1 MFQHSPFSTVSRAAA
16 LLGPQQLGVGVR
28 GGCEAIAHAV
38 RKVVEEDPSK
48 WVLQVDL
55 INSYNQVDRGVVLE
69 ETARHFPECL
79 AWVKTCYGAPSVLKF
94 GPADILSALGLH
106 QGDPLAGLLFCLAL
120 KPVVDAIEAQ
130 VPTLSLNA
138 WYCDDGNL
146 HGTKPE
152 LATVVDIILQEGG
165 PRGLILST
173 SNTVQPPKLPKS
185 SVWSPMDGVDDRD
198 QDPLQRGVPKV
209 RSSDGITVLGAPVRW
224 RDFVREKVVEKIEKV
239 RQVTELLP
247 HLREPHLEFVLLRSC
262 LSLPKVMF
270 LLRALDTSE
279 HQDLLDTFDSIT
291 RGALCRILGSPVT
304 DDQWAQAK
312 LPVAVGGLGLRAA
325 GDHASVAHATS
336 LLSSHSMILKLL
348 KRGEEENLPDLPQ
361 LLLADIFAKQGE
373 DVVTESLIGVSQKAA
388 SLKVD
393 LFNRSLLL
401 NQLQEGNVRD
411 LARLTSLG
419 LKYAGSWLSVVPSPA
434 LGLHLRPAE
443 FVPIVRY
450 RLGINVYS
458 SEGNCPACGQESDK
472 LGDHA
477 LACVRSRDRIARHDL
492 LRDVIYE
499 AASSASLAPVKEERH
514 LLPGTAARPG
524 DVFIRRWSDGK
535 DAALDVTVTSPLA
548 SSNLADATARPG
560 GALEKAYD
568 RKMRDTAD
576 ACRQQGL
583 VFLPI
588 ALETL
593 GGMHHLAVNQFKRL
607 GAALV
612 RHTGSDER
620 EVASQLMQ
628 RISLHLMRGNAA
640 MITSRRPDVDF
651 LPPEMDGV
659 E

>member
-1 MFQHSPFSTVSRAAA
+1 M
-16 LLGPQQLGVGVR
+16 
-28 GGCEAIAHAV
+28 
-38 RKVVEEDPSK
+38 
-48 WVLQVDL
+48 
-55 INSYNQVDRGVVLE
+55 
-69 ETARHFPECL
+69 
-79 AWVKTCYGAPSVLKF
+79 
-94 GPADILSALGLH
+94 
-106 QGDPLAGLLFCLAL
+106 
-120 KPVVDAIEAQ
+120 
-130 VPTLSLNA
+130 
-138 WYCDDGNL
+138 
-146 HGTKPE
+146 
-152 LATVVDIILQEGG
+152 
-165 PRGLILST
+165 
-173 SNTVQPPKLPKS
+173 
-185 SVWSPMDGVDDRD
+185 
-198 QDPLQRGVPKV
+198 
-209 RSSDGITVLGAPVRW
+209 LGAPVGW

-336 LLSSHSMILKLL
+336 LPSSHSTILKLL

-361 LLLADIFAKQGE
+361 LLLADISAKQGE

-593 GGMHHLAVNQFKRL
+593 GGMHHLAVNQLKRL
-607 GAALV
+607 GAALA

-620 EVASQLMQ
+620 EVVSQLMQ
-628 RISLHLMRGNAA
+628 KISLHLMRGNAA
-640 MITSRRPDVDF
+640 MITSRRPNVDF

>member
-1 MFQHSPFSTVSRAAA
+1 M
-16 LLGPQQLGVGVR
+16 
-28 GGCEAIAHAV
+28 
-38 RKVVEEDPSK
+38 
-48 WVLQVDL
+48 
-55 INSYNQVDRGVVLE
+55 
-69 ETARHFPECL
+69 
-79 AWVKTCYGAPSVLKF
+79 
-94 GPADILSALGLH
+94 
-106 QGDPLAGLLFCLAL
+106 
-120 KPVVDAIEAQ
+120 
-130 VPTLSLNA
+130 
-138 WYCDDGNL
+138 
-146 HGTKPE
+146 
-152 LATVVDIILQEGG
+152 
-165 PRGLILST
+165 
-173 SNTVQPPKLPKS
+173 
-185 SVWSPMDGVDDRD
+185 
-198 QDPLQRGVPKV
+198 
-209 RSSDGITVLGAPVRW
+209 
-224 RDFVREKVVEKIEKV
+224 
-239 RQVTELLP
+239 
-247 HLREPHLEFVLLRSC
+247 
-262 LSLPKVMF
+262 
-270 LLRALDTSE
+270 
-279 HQDLLDTFDSIT
+279 
-291 RGALCRILGSPVT
+291 T

-361 LLLADIFAKQGE
+361 LLLADISAKQGE
-373 DVVTESLIGVSQKAA
+373 DVVTESLIGVSQKAT

-535 DAALDVTVTSPLA
+535 DAALDVTVTTDQ
-548 SSNLADATARPG
+548 SSRELQSRRCHCPPRWGLGKSLRQENARHCRRLQATRTRLPPHRP
-560 GALEKAYD
+560 
-568 RKMRDTAD
+568 RDTWGYAPPG
-576 ACRQQGL
+576 RQPVQN
-583 VFLPI
+583 V
-588 ALETL
+588 
-593 GGMHHLAVNQFKRL
+593 
-607 GAALV
+607 
-612 RHTGSDER
+612 
-620 EVASQLMQ
+620 
-628 RISLHLMRGNAA
+628 
-640 MITSRRPDVDF
+640 
-651 LPPEMDGV
+651 
-659 E
+659 